1 MLTKRQKQILDFI
14 VKYNKHHGISPSL
27 EEIKK
32 HFHLS
37 SVSNIHQHIEALK
50 NKGYLNKAENQPRG
64 IEIKKPTKSP
74 GTINIPLLGVITAG
88 EPVEAYEVPENI
100 TISKDLIPNGG
111 NCFALKV
118 NGDSMIG
125 EGIFDGDTVIARKQ
139 QTAEN
144 GEIVVALIN
153 DSETTL
159 KKIYREKNG
168 FRLQPANPYLK
179 PIFVKNAIVQGKVV
193 NVIRNLEKEK
203 INKEEFSEE
212 TIKYMNTAD
221 IDYRKSLGQYF
232 TPKSIR
238 EELLSR
244 LPTKIKN
251 PKILDPAC
259 GTGEFLVSTQKYF
272 DNPELHGWDIDK
284 NLIKISKTLNPK
296 ANIENIDSLQNN
308 DYNKFDFVIGN
319 PPYFE
324 FSPSQKIKDK
334 FGEIINGRT
343 NIFSL
348 FIYQGI
354 KWLKDGGYLAFVV
367 PPSMNNG
374 AYFQKL
380 RNFIVKNANIEYIQI
395 LKDPKLFHGALQ
407 SIMLIIL
414 KKGKSRGDYLF
425 KKNEILIFSEGVKH
439 LKKIFKNRTTL
450 KDLNFGVKTGR
461 LIWNQNKKLLTNNHD
476 EGIPLI
482 WAHNIESGKLNFP
495 LHKEGKPQYVKTE
508 NYDTGP
514 AVVVNRITGSINSM
528 RLKAAFI
535 PIGMKFIAEN
545 HVNVI
550 YPPSKESQLNF
561 RFADNSKQIK
571 LPLEGI
577 VKQLSSEEKL
587 GVIKNI
593 TGNTQ
598 ISKTELENLFPIS
611 I

>member
-1 MLTKRQKQILDFI
+1 
-14 VKYNKHHGISPSL
+14 
-27 EEIKK
+27 
-32 HFHLS
+32 
-37 SVSNIHQHIEALK
+37 
-50 NKGYLNKAENQPRG
+50 
-64 IEIKKPTKSP
+64 
-74 GTINIPLLGVITAG
+74 
-88 EPVEAYEVPENI
+88 
-100 TISKDLIPNGG
+100 
-111 NCFALKV
+111 
-118 NGDSMIG
+118 
-125 EGIFDGDTVIARKQ
+125 
-139 QTAEN
+139 
-144 GEIVVALIN
+144 
-153 DSETTL
+153 
-159 KKIYREKNG
+159 
-168 FRLQPANPYLK
+168 
-179 PIFVKNAIVQGKVV
+179 
-193 NVIRNLEKEK
+193 
-203 INKEEFSEE
+203 
-212 TIKYMNTAD
+212 
-221 IDYRKSLGQYF
+221 
-232 TPKSIR
+232 
-238 EELLSR
+238 
-244 LPTKIKN
+244 
-251 PKILDPAC
+251 
-259 GTGEFLVSTQKYF
+259 
-272 DNPELHGWDIDK
+272 
-284 NLIKISKTLNPK
+284 
-296 ANIENIDSLQNN
+296 
-308 DYNKFDFVIGN
+308 
-319 PPYFE
+319 
-324 FSPSQKIKDK
+324 
-334 FGEIINGRT
+334 
-343 NIFSL
+343 
-348 FIYQGI
+348 
-354 KWLKDGGYLAFVV
+354 
-367 PPSMNNG
+367 
-374 AYFQKL
+374 
-380 RNFIVKNANIEYIQI
+380 
-395 LKDPKLFHGALQ
+395 
-407 SIMLIIL
+407 MLIIL